1 MKAFFSSDAKTRT
14 SAAVK
19 SVEACTSAEI
29 VVAVRRASGNY
40 RAADYHAGFVVM
52 GVLVA
57 YMLVS
62 PTIFTF
68 GTIALEGVCAFA
80 IGALLSAKV
89 SGVRRRMV
97 RKGTV
102 ADNVLRAGR
111 AAFYEL
117 GISNTSGRNGI
128 LVFVSA
134 FERTCVIVPDIG
146 IQGLL
151 DAGPGGPDQVAG
163 PRGPDQ
169 VAGPGGPDQLGAE
182 YRLACDRIQRAA
194 YQTDFNAFLAA
205 LEQLGPILGQA
216 MPRRDDDVNELPD
229 EVQ

>member
-1 MKAFFSSDAKTRT
+1 MTLASFAAGLFDGFFGGDAKART

-19 SVEACTSAEI
+19 AVEACTSAEI
-29 VVAVRRASGNY
+29 VVAARRSSGNY
-40 RAADYHAGFVVM
+40 RAADYHAGFVLM

-62 PTIFTF
+62 PTVFTL

-80 IGALLSAKV
+80 IGAFLSAKV
-89 SGVRRRMV
+89 SVVRRWLV
-97 RKGTV
+97 RKSTL

-134 FERTCVIVPDIG
+134 FERTCVIVPDLG
-146 IQGLL
+146 I
-151 DAGPGGPDQVAG
+151 
-163 PRGPDQ
+163 R
-169 VAGPGGPDQLGAE
+169 PDQLGAE
-182 YRLACDRIQRAA
+182 YRLACDRLERAT
-194 YQTDFNAFLAA
+194 YQLDFNAFVIA
-205 LEQLGPILGQA
+205 LEQLGPVLGKA
-216 MPRRDDDVNELPD
+216 MPRREDDINELPD

>member
-1 MKAFFSSDAKTRT
+1 MTLASFFSDDAKART

-19 SVEACTSAEI
+19 AVEAWTSAEI
-29 VVAVRRASGNY
+29 VVAARRASGHY
-40 RAADYHAGFVVM
+40 RAADYHAGFAIM

-62 PTIFTF
+62 PTVFTF

-80 IGALLSAKV
+80 LGALLSAKV
-89 SGVRRRMV
+89 SAVRRWLV
-97 RKGTV
+97 RKNTL

-146 IQGLL
+146 IQ
-151 DAGPGGPDQVAG
+151 A
-163 PRGPDQ
+163 
-169 VAGPGGPDQLGAE
+169 DQLGAE
-182 YRLACDRIQRAA
+182 YRLACDRLQRAT
-194 YQTDFNAFLAA
+194 YQMDFNAFLIA
-205 LEQLGPILGQA
+205 LEQLGPILGTA
-216 MPRRDDDVNELPD
+216 MPRREDDVNELPD

>member
-151 DAGPGGPDQVAG
+151 DAGPGGPDQ
-163 PRGPDQ
+163 
-169 VAGPGGPDQLGAE
+169 LGAE